1 MYGGGLDLGLF
12 QDFARFKWHEWFA
25 PLCVVIELIAAMLLI
40 TVLLLHLY
48 AACFFVSFVAIII

>member
-25 PLCVVIELIAAMLLI
+25 PLCVVIELIAALLLI
-40 TVLLLHLY
+40 TVHLY